1 MALQLAETKAPAAR
15 NLNTV
20 MEDWLSGKSKSTQVV
35 YRSAVL
41 EFGKFLLTTRGGS
54 TDINSITSQDVE
66 AFRAYLST
74 PARGLAHNSQTTH
87 LRAIKSMFS
96 YAHRT
101 GGLPAS
107 PAQGL
112 TGLSSDSAVVERNL
126 SSSEVSQLFS
136 GLSEGRDRL
145 LAQTM
150 YFLGLRIAEAISLDV
165 DQFVPHDAD
174 TFHVLVNG
182 KGGKKRRLTAPKALV
197 KALMAIPRHSKQE
210 DNAVFQSRYGRRVS
224 LRRASGIIKEGV
236 KTSAVAAGVS
246 AHWLRHSHACEALQS
261 GCDVKTLQAS
271 MGHSSFKTTERYL
284 HARPGVSS
292 STFIKMDL

>member
-1 MALQLAETKAPAAR
+1 MALQLAEAQSPAAAR
-15 NLNTV
+15 NLNSV
-20 MEDWLSGKSKSTQVV
+20 MEDWLSGKSKCTQVV

-41 EFGKFLLTTRGGS
+41 EFGKFLRTRGGS
-54 TDINSITSQDVE
+54 TEINSITAQDVE

-74 PARGLAHNSQTTH
+74 PVRGLAHNSQTTH

-96 YAHRT
+96 FAHRN
-101 GGLPAS
+101 GLPAN
-107 PAQGL
+107 PAQALKGL
-112 TGLSSDSAVVERNL
+112 TSDSAIVERNMN
-126 SSSEVSQLFS
+126 SAEVSQLFT

-210 DNAVFQSRYGRRVS
+210 DNAVFQSRYGRRLS

-236 KTSAVAAGVS
+236 RSSAIAKGVS

-271 MGHSSFKTTERYL
+271 MGHSSLKTTERYL
-284 HARPGVSS
+284 HAHPGVSS
-292 STFIKMDL
+292 SNFIQMDL